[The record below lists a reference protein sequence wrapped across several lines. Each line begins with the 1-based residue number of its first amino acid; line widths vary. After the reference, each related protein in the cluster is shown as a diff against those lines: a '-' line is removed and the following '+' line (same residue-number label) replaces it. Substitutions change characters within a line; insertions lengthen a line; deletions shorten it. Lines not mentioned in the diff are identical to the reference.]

1 MGAVV
6 FGTRG
11 GRDAGRTRR
20 HELRRYRKSLVACS
34 DTLSGCAP
42 ARKTNTSRITA
53 VIKLEKC
60 TQETRSNL
68 VNRSHAPA
76 PAPGGRPV
84 APVASRVVKLIFT
97 TKRLPLPAAPAP
109 APALLQ
115 DPLLNN
121 CDSVGGDCVTLRSS
135 WRVYC
140 NPRRR
145 LRNRGVPLDCK
156 PGRIPE
162 TGAGVGRAMHKRG
175 VRRAGCS
182 EALRTGSAKYCEAIA
197 RFRAARAPNPTT

>member
-1 MGAVV
+1 MRGRSSGKTGPPVPGLTRVGGGAIKIKAFNCHV
-6 FGTRG
+6 TPH
-11 GRDAGRTRR
+11 TC
-20 HELRRYRKSLVACS
+20 YI
-34 DTLSGCAP
+34 
-42 ARKTNTSRITA
+42 ITA

-145 LRNRGVPLDCK
+145 LRNRWVPLDCK

>member
-135 WRVYC
+135 WSVYC

-145 LRNRGVPLDCK
+145 LRNRVGAAGLQTLPSGAHTRNRRGRRQGDAQARSSEGGVQ
-156 PGRIPE
+156 
-162 TGAGVGRAMHKRG
+162 
-175 VRRAGCS
+175 
-182 EALRTGSAKYCEAIA
+182 
-197 RFRAARAPNPTT
+197 